1 MKPVFFVPIKL
12 QSQRLP
18 NKMLLKLGDKL
29 LCQHIFDVLIE
40 VKKKIDIDIYCFCSD
55 EKIKE
60 YLPQVVSFLKRD
72 KNLDRN
78 ETKGLEIYKSFC
90 NLIKADIY
98 GLVHATSPFIKAESI
113 ITGLKKVIN
122 NSNDSSFSVSKI
134 QTFCWYNNKTL
145 NYSLDNIVRTQDI
158 NPVYW
163 ETSAFYIFKSEILN
177 KLNRRIGKNP
187 YLVETDRVESIDI
200 DEKEDYELAKNIIK

>member
-18 NKMLLKLGDKL
+18 NKMLLKLGNKL
-29 LCQHIFDVLIE
+29 LCQYIFDVLIE

-55 EKIKE
+55 EKIKH
-60 YLPQVVSFLKRD
+60 YLPQEVLFLKRD
-72 KNLDRN
+72 EKLDRN

-90 NLIKADIY
+90 NLVKVDIY

-113 ITGLKKVIN
+113 IKGLENVIN

-134 QTFCWYNNKTL
+134 QTFCWYDNKIL
-145 NYSLDNIVRTQDI
+145 NYSLDNVVRTQDI
-158 NPVYW
+158 KPVYW

-187 YLVETDRVESIDI
+187 YLVETDRIESIDI
-200 DEKEDYELAKNIIK
+200 DEKEDFILAEKIVK